1 MQTFFGYD
9 RRASHANSIPMT
21 PAITPRTRLSSTS
34 VRHARHWIGGTLA
47 AWLFACAAS
56 AGAQPLWFAGG
67 RPTPDAQQAVA
78 ALANAGADGLV
89 PQDYDAE
96 DLKRALAQAATG
108 PEPAPD
114 AVDKL
119 DASLSDAMRRYL
131 SDLHSGR
138 VDPRKVHANFTAPSS
153 TLFEPDSYLRAAVAS
168 HRLPDAIR
176 EAAPSFPLYGTL
188 RDALARYRALAAQPG
203 WERPLPALP
212 GGKLTNGQS
221 YSGLAELV
229 RHLQALG
236 DMPADAPTPQRYSGT
251 VVDGV
256 KAFQSR
262 HGLEPDGVIGAGTL
276 AQLNTTPAARV
287 RQIELTMER
296 LRWTPLA
303 EGPRVIVVNI
313 PEFMLR
319 AYEYNAGKLDIKL
332 EMKVIVGKAL
342 DTRTP
347 LFKEDMRYIEFS
359 PYWNVP
365 PSIARSETIPRL
377 RRDPGYF
384 TRQGFEFV
392 ANGKAVT
399 TLSEANLDAVLNG
412 QMRIRQRPGPMNA
425 LGDIKF
431 VFPNNQNIYLHHT
444 PTPQL
449 FKRDRRDFSHGC
461 IRVEE
466 PVALAQFVLQDMPG
480 WTEERIRQAMTK
492 GQSNTVALKQPLP
505 VVLAYGTAI
514 ARANGRVY
522 FLPDIYG
529 QDKLLDQAL
538 RQKTARRPASLPASA
553 PPAPDALAH
562 PAPTQNPT

>member
-1 MQTFFGYD
+1 MTPD
-9 RRASHANSIPMT
+9 TPCKRLPSIP
-21 PAITPRTRLSSTS
+21 
-34 VRHARHWIGGTLA
+34 ARNARRWIGGTLA
-47 AWLFACAAS
+47 AWLLACAAS

-67 RPTPDAQQAVA
+67 RPTPDAQQAVT
-78 ALANAGADGLV
+78 ALAGAEADGLT
-89 PQDYDAE
+89 PKDYDAE
-96 DLKRALAQAATG
+96 GLTRALEQAATG
-108 PEPAPD
+108 PQAAPE
-114 AVDKL
+114 AMEKL
-119 DASLSDAMRRYL
+119 DNALSDAMRRYL
-131 SDLHSGR
+131 SDLHHGR
-138 VDPRKVHANFTAPSS
+138 VDPRKVHANFTAPASAQ
-153 TLFEPDSYLRAAVAS
+153 FEPDSYLRAAVAS

-203 WERPLPALP
+203 WERPLPAPP
-212 GGKLTNGQS
+212 GGKLTSGQA
-221 YSGLAELV
+221 YSGIAELA
-229 RHLQALG
+229 RRLQALG
-236 DMPADAPTPQRYSGT
+236 DMAADARVPRRYAGA

-262 HGLEPDGVIGAGTL
+262 HALEADGTIGAGTL
-276 AQLNTTPAARV
+276 AQLNTPPAARV

-319 AYEYNAGKLDIKL
+319 AYEYNDGKLDIKL

-365 PSIARSETIPRL
+365 PSIARSETIPQL
-377 RRDPGYF
+377 RRDPAYF

-392 ANGKAVT
+392 SNGKAVT
-399 TLSEANLDAVLNG
+399 TLSDANLDAVLNG

-466 PVALAQFVLQDMPG
+466 PVALAQFVLKDMPG
-480 WTEERIRQAMTK
+480 WTEARIRQAMTK
-492 GQSNTVALKQPLP
+492 GQSNTVALQQPLP

-514 ARANGRVY
+514 ARANGRIY

-538 RQKTARRPASLPASA
+538 RQNTARRPPGVPASA
-553 PPAPDALAH
+553 PAAPDALAH
-562 PAPTQNPT
+562 PSPSQNPT

>member
-1 MQTFFGYD
+1 
-9 RRASHANSIPMT
+9 MT
-21 PAITPRTRLSSTS
+21 PAKPDKRLPSFPA
-34 VRHARHWIGGTLA
+34 RNARHWIGGTLA
-47 AWLFACAAS
+47 ACLLACAAS

-67 RPTPDAQQAVA
+67 RPTPEAQQAVT
-78 ALANAGADGLV
+78 ALAGAEADGLA
-89 PQDYDAE
+89 PKDYDAE
-96 DLKRALAQAATG
+96 GLKHALAQAAAG
-108 PEPAPD
+108 PQAAPD
-114 AVDKL
+114 AVEKL
-119 DASLSDAMRRYL
+119 DTALSDAMRRYL
-131 SDLHSGR
+131 SDLHNGR
-138 VDPRKVHANFTAPSS
+138 VDPRKVHANFTPPASAQ
-153 TLFEPDSYLRAAVAS
+153 FEPDSYLRTALAS

-212 GGKLTNGQS
+212 GGKLTTGQA
-221 YSGLAELV
+221 YSGVAELA
-229 RHLQALG
+229 RRLQALG
-236 DMPADAPTPQRYSGT
+236 DMAAGAPVPHRYAGA

-256 KAFQSR
+256 KAFQAR
-262 HGLEPDGVIGAGTL
+262 HGLEADGVIGAGTL
-276 AQLNTTPAARV
+276 AQLNTPPAARV

-303 EGPRVIVVNI
+303 DGPRVIVVNI

-365 PSIARSETIPRL
+365 PSIARAETIPRL

-384 TRQGFEFV
+384 TSQGFEFV
-392 ANGKAVT
+392 SNGKAVT
-399 TLSEANLDAVLNG
+399 TLTEANLDAVLNG
-412 QMRIRQRPGPMNA
+412 QMRIRQRPGPTNA

-480 WTEERIRQAMTK
+480 WTEARIRQAMTK
-492 GQSNTVALKQPLP
+492 GQSNTVALQQPLP

-514 ARANGRVY
+514 ARADGRVY

-538 RQKTARRPASLPASA
+538 RQNTTRGAPGVPASA
-553 PPAPDALAH
+553 PSTPDALAH

>member
-1 MQTFFGYD
+1 
-9 RRASHANSIPMT
+9 MT
-21 PAITPRTRLSSTS
+21 PATTPDTRLSDTPAF
-34 VRHARHWIGGTLA
+34 HARHWIGGTLA
-47 AWLFACAAS
+47 AWLLACAAS
-56 AGAQPLWFAGG
+56 AAAQPLWFASG
-67 RPTPDAQQAVA
+67 RPTPDAQQAVS
-78 ALANAGADGLV
+78 ALSGAQADGLV
-89 PQDYDAE
+89 PQDYDA
-96 DLKRALAQAATG
+96 DGLKRALAEAATG
-108 PEPAPD
+108 PQPAQD
-114 AVDKL
+114 AIDKL
-119 DASLSDAMRRYL
+119 DNTLSDAMRRYL

-138 VDPRKVHANFTAPSS
+138 VDPRKVHANFTAPPSAA
-153 TLFEPDSYLRAAVAS
+153 FEPDSYLRAAVAG
-168 HRLPDAIR
+168 HRLPEAIR

-188 RDALARYRALAAQPG
+188 RDALAHYRTLAAQPG
-203 WERPLPALP
+203 WDRTLPAPP
-212 GGKLTNGQS
+212 GGKLTSGQA
-221 YSGLAELV
+221 YSGLAEMARRL
-229 RHLQALG
+229 HALG
-236 DMPADAPTPQRYSGT
+236 DMPADAPAPKRYSGA
-251 VVDGV
+251 VVDGI
-256 KAFQSR
+256 KAFQAR
-262 HGLEPDGVIGAGTL
+262 HGLETDGVIGAGTL

-296 LRWTPLA
+296 LRWTPLTDS
-303 EGPRVIVVNI
+303 PRMIVVNI

-319 AYEYNAGKLDIKL
+319 AYDYNGGKLDIKL
-332 EMKVIVGKAL
+332 QMKVIVGKAL

-377 RRDPGYF
+377 RRDPAYF
-384 TRQGFEFV
+384 TQQGFEFV
-392 ANGKAVT
+392 SNGKAVT
-399 TLSEANLDAVLNG
+399 TLSDANLDAVMNG
-412 QMRIRQRPGPMNA
+412 RMRIRQRPGPMNA

-466 PVALAQFVLQDMPG
+466 PVALAKFVLQDMPG

-492 GQSNTVALKQPLP
+492 GQSNTVALQQPLP

-514 ARANGRVY
+514 ARADGRVY

-538 RQKTARRPASLPASA
+538 REKTARRPASVPASA
-553 PPAPDALAH
+553 PAAPATPATPDALTR
-562 PAPTQNPT
+562 PVPTQNPT

>member
-1 MQTFFGYD
+1 M
-9 RRASHANSIPMT
+9 
-21 PAITPRTRLSSTS
+21 
-34 VRHARHWIGGTLA
+34 A
-47 AWLFACAAS
+47 AWLLACAAG
-56 AGAQPLWFAGG
+56 AAAQPLWFASG
-67 RPTPDAQQAVA
+67 RPTPDAQQAIT
-78 ALANAGADGLV
+78 ALAGAQADGLV

-96 DLKRALAQAATG
+96 GLKHALAQAATG
-108 PEPAPD
+108 PQPAPD

-119 DASLSDAMRRYL
+119 DAALSDAMRRYL

-138 VDPRKVHANFTAPSS
+138 VDPRKVHANFTPPPSAV
-153 TLFEPDSYLRAAVAS
+153 FEPDSYLRAAVAG

-188 RDALARYRALAAQPG
+188 RDALARYRTLAAQPG
-203 WERPLPALP
+203 WDRPLPALP
-212 GGKLTNGQS
+212 GGKLTNGQA
-221 YSGLAELV
+221 YSGLAELA
-229 RHLQALG
+229 RRLQVLG
-236 DMPADAPTPQRYSGT
+236 DMPADATVPKRYSGA
-251 VVDGV
+251 VLGGV
-256 KAFQSR
+256 KAFQAR
-262 HGLEPDGVIGAGTL
+262 HGLEADGVIGAGTL

-296 LRWTPLA
+296 LRWTPLTD
-303 EGPRVIVVNI
+303 GPRVIVVNI

-377 RRDPGYF
+377 RSDPGYF

-392 ANGKAVT
+392 STGKAVT

-412 QMRIRQRPGPMNA
+412 SMRIRQRPGPMNA

-444 PTPQL
+444 ATPQL

-466 PVALAQFVLQDMPG
+466 PVALAQFVLKDMPD
-480 WTEERIRQAMTK
+480 WTEARIRQAMTK
-492 GQSNTVALKQPLP
+492 GQSNTVALQQPLP

-514 ARANGRVY
+514 ARADGRVY

-538 RQKTARRPASLPASA
+538 RQKTARRPASVPASA
-553 PPAPDALAH
+553 PPAPDAFAR